1 MLYSIVSMKKI
12 VLTSFIV
19 FSTLISISFNSS
31 TAYSW
36 CCSSHGPPRTLN
48 MTNAYY
54 IRANEKYLKA
64 QDFGAHENYGEAKKI
79 LDALVVDKDVPTSLA
94 MEITSYRDY
103 VIEKLS
109 GKKVPFYYIRT
120 RFAY

>member
-12 VLTSFIV
+12 VLTLFVV
-19 FSTLISISFNSS
+19 FSTLISISCNSS

-36 CCSSHGPPRTLN
+36 GPPRTLN

-64 QDFGAHENYGEAKKI
+64 QDFRAHENYGEAKKI

-109 GKKVPFYYIRT
+109 GKKVPFYYLRT